1 MGLVAV
7 TADDVRHIAGLA
19 RLGVDEARIP
29 ALAQELNG
37 ILGHM
42 EVLSQVDPA
51 GATETSGVGVAGT
64 PLRQDGG
71 PPIALARH
79 HASIAPEMR
88 DGFFLVPRLAT
99 HTDGIA
105 VVLGDS
111 VEAES

>member
-1 MGLVAV
+1 MAV

-42 EVLSQVDPA
+42 EVLSQVDTA
-51 GATETSGVGVAGT
+51 GSPETTGVGVAGT

-71 PPIALARH
+71 VAIPIARH
-79 HASIAPEMR
+79 HSSFAPEMR
-88 DGFFLVPRLAT
+88 DGFFIVPRLST
-99 HTDGIA
+99 HADGVA
-105 VVLGDS
+105 VILGDS

>member
-1 MGLVAV
+1 MAV
-7 TADDVRHIAGLA
+7 TADDVRNVAGLA

-29 ALAQELNG
+29 ALVQELNG
-37 ILGHM
+37 ILAHM
-42 EVLSQVDPA
+42 EVLSQVDTEGA
-51 GATETSGVGVAGT
+51 GETVGVGVAGA

-71 PPIALARH
+71 APVPLARDLS
-79 HASIAPEMR
+79 AFAPEMR
-88 DGFFLVPRLAT
+88 DRLFIVPRLAT